1 MNINHKKRPSGLPT
15 GVNNNNNNNSRMR
28 KVIRMYYDSYER
40 WNGDGFYPLVVRHGP
55 CQTPIDIEF
64 ELYDGELTQVSG
76 PRLMG
81 YDADTKEQIIKIML
95 ESFFKTQ

>member
-1 MNINHKKRPSGLPT
+1 
-15 GVNNNNNNNSRMR
+15 MR

-64 ELYDGELTQVSG
+64 ELYDDELTQISG

-95 ESFFKTQ
+95 ESLFKNKQD

>member
-1 MNINHKKRPSGLPT
+1 
-15 GVNNNNNNNSRMR
+15 MR

-40 WNGDGFYPLVVRHGP
+40 WNGDGFYPLVVRDGP

-64 ELYDGELTQVSG
+64 ELYDGELTQISG

-95 ESFFKTQ
+95 ESL